1 MSTSSMTSVR
11 ACARRC
17 VLARSWW
24 TFGTLSLPS
33 TLSSKTRCLM
43 HLVPR
48 CPLPTCAGRSSTRL
62 PMVSTC
68 ARLIMLPRMMR
79 PVWTL
84 LPFLPSLKTM
94 SLPLSRRVPH
104 HLLLPR
110 VLLSWSTT
118 ARKM

>member
-43 HLVPR
+43 RLVPR
-48 CPLPTCAGRSSTRL
+48 CPLPTCAGRSSIRL

-68 ARLIMLPRMMR
+68 ARLIMLQRMMK

-84 LPFLPSLKTM
+84 RLL
-94 SLPLSRRVPH
+94 PH